1 MAAAVE
7 TKSVGTHQLT
17 IEDDILFL
25 RQYGDYILS
34 DARLMNT
41 ELEAVLRRCGRAFV
55 MVDQSQA
62 GQTPPDS
69 RRCIAEWNKEHQ
81 TSGSVVFGGSAIS
94 RAVATLVVNASR
106 ILNPR
111 SAPIVF
117 THGEA
122 EARAWIAARREKLN
136 K

>member
-7 TKSVGTHQLT
+7 IKSVGTHQLT
-17 IEDDILFL
+17 IEDDVLFL

-34 DARLMNT
+34 DARQMNV
-41 ELEAVLRRCGRAFV
+41 EMEAVIRRCGRAFV

-62 GQTPPDS
+62 GQTPPDA

-81 TSGSVVFGGSAIS
+81 TAGSVIFGSSAIS

-111 SAPIVF
+111 GSPIVF
-117 THGEA
+117 TQSEA
-122 EARAWIAARREKLN
+122 EARAWIASRREKLY